1 MNLLALL
8 LDSKFLIYLMWMV
21 IGHLVVDFILPNSWV
36 SDNRKPGSYVYHSNG
51 AVEPVWGWVL
61 AAHAAAHA
69 AMVILSTG
77 WVILGLIR
85 FVVVAVTKNLKD
97 RGVYKYPLF
106 TDQVINLISIV
117 ALAAIGV
124 WMDGFTVGVI

>member
-21 IGHLVVDFILPNSWV
+21 IGHLVVDFIVPNSWV
-36 SDNRKPGSYVYHSNG
+36 SQNRKPGSNIHNANG
-51 AVEPVWGWVL
+51 TIEPIWGWVL

-77 WVILGLIR
+77 WVILGLMR
-85 FVVVAVTKNLKD
+85 FMVVAVTKNLKD
-97 RGVYKYPLF
+97 RGIYTYPLA
-106 TDQVINLISIV
+106 TDQIINLVSIV
-117 ALAAIGV
+117 ILALVGV
-124 WMDGFTVGVI
+124 WMDGLTGMVM